1 MKNLLLLTLF
11 FAMGCSTSPRP
22 IAYGEDMC
30 VYCKMSIVDNQH
42 AALAMT
48 DKGKTFK
55 FDAIECLMPFLET
68 QAETDFEVVTV
79 NDYLS
84 PGDMIPAEES
94 TFLISQSI
102 PSPMGAFLSAFRT
115 QDQALTAQRT
125 GGGEIYT
132 WDALL
137 THFKQ

>member
-1 MKNLLLLTLF
+1 MKNLLLLTLL

-22 IAYGEDMC
+22 ISYGEDMC
-30 VYCKMSIVDNQH
+30 TYCKMAIVDNQH

-48 DKGKTFK
+48 GKGKTLK
-55 FDAIECLMPFLET
+55 FDAIECLIPFLET
-68 QAETDFEVVTV
+68 QPETEFKVITV

-102 PSPMGAFLSAFRT
+102 PSPMGAFLSAFPAR
-115 QDQALTAQRT
+115 DQALTAQRT

-132 WDALL
+132 WDELL
-137 THFKQ
+137 IHFKQ